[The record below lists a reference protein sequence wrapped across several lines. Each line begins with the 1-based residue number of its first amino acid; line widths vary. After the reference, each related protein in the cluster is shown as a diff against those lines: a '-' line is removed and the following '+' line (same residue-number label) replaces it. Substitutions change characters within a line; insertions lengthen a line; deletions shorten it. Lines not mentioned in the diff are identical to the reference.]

1 MAESAAQL
9 LARLSKDAQEIADA
23 IERRQ
28 SSLSSS
34 VSRAERDL
42 FLRLIDEV
50 FSDLEFSNGAIVNS
64 IPNYLLLYRIDEV
77 FDAWQTEVMNPL
89 MRGFVQDLIAIA
101 DMTGMYYKDF
111 AAEKIVNDIA
121 TSNELLRASLGIDA
135 RGNMI
140 KGGMISDISKIPSV
154 RQQAKMLFLQEL
166 QSGGTLKQLNATVK
180 DFIHG
185 HAKQP
190 GAINAN
196 FNSKA
201 SGYAYDLFNKVAEI
215 KNEQFRENLDLQ
227 YFIYVGGIIH
237 DSRPFCIK
245 KAGKVFAVIE
255 ADTEWP
261 GDPDLPGKTSG
272 IPYTPRID
280 RGRWNCRHRIRYITE
295 ELAFK
300 IDPKKVEQI
309 RQSYGVINAN
319 Q

>member
-89 MRGFVQDLIAIA
+89 MRGFVQDLLAIA

-111 AAEKIVNDIA
+111 AAEKVINDIA
-121 TSNELLRASLGIDA
+121 TSNELLRAALGIDA

-140 KGGMISDISKIPSV
+140 KGGMISDISKITSV
-154 RQQAKMLFLQEL
+154 RQQAKMLFLQEI
-166 QSGGTLKQLNATVK
+166 QSGGTLKQLNQTIK
-180 DFIHG
+180 DFVRG
-185 HAKQP
+185 KSGQS
-190 GAINAN
+190 GAINTN
-196 FNSKA
+196 FNSRA

-215 KNEQFRENLDLQ
+215 KNEQFRENLGLNW
-227 YFIYVGGIIH
+227 FIYVGVPVK
-237 DSRPFCIK
+237 DSRHFCLK
-245 KAGKVFAVIE
+245 KKGKVFAVIE

-261 GDPDLPGKTSG
+261 DDPDLPGKNSG

-280 RGRWNCRHRIRYITE
+280 RGRWNCTDRIRYISE
-295 ELAFK
+295 DLALRL
-300 IDPKKVEQI
+300 DPKKVEQI

-319 Q
+319 